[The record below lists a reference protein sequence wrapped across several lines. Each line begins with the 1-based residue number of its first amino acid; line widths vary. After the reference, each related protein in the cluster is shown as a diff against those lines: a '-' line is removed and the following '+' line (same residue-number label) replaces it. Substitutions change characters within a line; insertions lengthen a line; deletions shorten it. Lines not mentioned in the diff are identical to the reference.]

1 MAIAT
6 IKYDL
11 NNQDDVMLF
20 KQTMQSSSMASAL
33 WEILK
38 NAEKRCEHIAETL
51 EADSDKHDGIYVA
64 FQEVRRI
71 CGEHNIDIDQLIV

>member
-6 IKYDL
+6 IKYNL

-20 KQTMQSSSMASAL
+20 KQATQSSNMASAL

-38 NAEKRCEHIAETL
+38 NAEKRCEHIADGL
-51 EADSDKHDGIYVA
+51 EADSDKYDGIYVA
-64 FQEVRRI
+64 FQEIRRI
-71 CGEHNIDIDQLIV
+71 CDEHNIDIDQLIV